1 MHSACNAAETLLLH
15 ESTIESGLAD
25 KILRALRIAGVT
37 LYGYKHNILFYQHAF
52 SLVSNLLHFSGCR
65 GERAMALG
73 LAGEP
78 AESMSTEYGDLRMSF
93 EVVSGLQEAVDHIHQ
108 YGR

>member
-1 MHSACNAAETLLLH
+1 VLSGKHLL
-15 ESTIESGLAD
+15 
-25 KILRALRIAGVT
+25 
-37 LYGYKHNILFYQHAF
+37 
-52 SLVSNLLHFSGCR
+52 CR
-65 GERAMALG
+65 GERAMSLG